1 MPGPTDER
9 TISLSEILQAAEA
22 HDVGGFVERLATQQ
36 NWEAITFLF
45 KMAGTPQTNP
55 RVGLADLTAAAQA
68 FHDVARTRRRGKRE
82 AAAADR
88 ELRAPRCAAANALL
102 TFTRR
107 PLDSEVDKRA
117 VRLAATLLFAAAEH
131 RRAAGLFEELGD
143 DTHAADAFAALGD
156 IEQMEEALA
165 RIERRQHART
175 TAVDAM
181 RRFETLLGA
190 GERLAAVSAAAAI
203 SEGTAEA
210 ASARELG
217 HRLDSRLCRGRGVTL
232 RLPDGRS
239 VRFAATPA
247 LLGRDPAAEIPL
259 RDPGVSRRHALL
271 ARRDGALTIEDAGSR
286 SGVRLGGALV
296 SAALALHGD
305 GELSLGAT
313 CTLRF
318 SVDADGAAVLTGG
331 AGLDRAL
338 LAVVGDGPL
347 PLDRLLAEAAG
358 LSIGFASGVARL
370 GRAAEVAVRVD
381 GQLIG
386 AGCDLLHGDVIEVRP
401 AGAATTAP
409 TLRFEVI

>member
-9 TISLSEILQAAEA
+9 TISLGEILQAAEA
-22 HDVGGFVERLATQQ
+22 HDVAGFVERLAIQQ

-45 KMAGTPQTNP
+45 KMAGTPQSHS
-55 RVGLADLTAAAQA
+55 RVGLTDLTAAVQA
-68 FHDVARTRRRGKRE
+68 FHDAARTRRRGKRE
-82 AAAADR
+82 SSATDR
-88 ELRAPRCAAANALL
+88 ELRAPRCAAADALL
-102 TFTRR
+102 IFTRR

-117 VRLAATLLFAAAEH
+117 VRLAATLLFDAAEH
-131 RRAAGLFEELGD
+131 RRAAALFEELGD
-143 DTHAADAFAALGD
+143 DSHAADAFAALGD
-156 IEQMEEALA
+156 IEHMEDALA
-165 RIERRQHART
+165 RVERRQHARA

-190 GERLAAVSAAAAI
+190 GERLAAIGAAAAI
-203 SEGTAEA
+203 AEGTAEA
-210 ASARELG
+210 TSARELG

-247 LLGRDPAAEIPL
+247 LLGRDPAVEIPL
-259 RDPGVSRRHALL
+259 RDPGVSRRHAVL
-271 ARRDGALTIEDAGSR
+271 ALQDGALTIEDAGSR

-296 SAALALHGD
+296 ATALALHGD

-318 SVDADGAAVLTGG
+318 SVGADGAAVLTGS

-338 LAVVGDGPL
+338 LVVVGDGPL
-347 PLDRLLAEAAG
+347 PLDRLLSEAVG
-358 LSIGFASGVARL
+358 LSIGFATGVARL
-370 GRAAEVAVRVD
+370 QRAADVGVRVD

-401 AGAATTAP
+401 AAAAVTAP
-409 TLRFEVI
+409 ALRFEVL